1 MKSSKINV
9 KAMAISVIIIIVLFT
24 IYGLKLFSDK
34 ENYNGPIKV
43 SNKITTDKKYKNL
56 DITNIKVFKL
66 KKLYHINFDVN
77 NNSEKKF
84 QKQSIKLVFLDENKN
99 VLKKKNVVIPD
110 TDIGSKNSIDVVI
123 EEKETKSDNMLISD
137 R

>member
-1 MKSSKINV
+1 MKSGKINI

-24 IYGLKLFSDK
+24 FYGLKLFNDK

-77 NNSEKKF
+77 NNSKEKF

-99 VLKKKNVVIPD
+99 VIKKKTITIPETGVGD
-110 TDIGSKNSIDVVI
+110 KNSIDVVI
-123 EEKETKSDNMLISD
+123 SEKETKSDNLLISD

>member
-1 MKSSKINV
+1 M
-9 KAMAISVIIIIVLFT
+9 
-24 IYGLKLFSDK
+24 
-34 ENYNGPIKV
+34 
-43 SNKITTDKKYKNL
+43 
-56 DITNIKVFKL
+56 
-66 KKLYHINFDVN
+66 N

-99 VLKKKNVVIPD
+99 VLKKKTVVIPD

>member
-1 MKSSKINV
+1 MS
-9 KAMAISVIIIIVLFT
+9 
-24 IYGLKLFSDK
+24 
-34 ENYNGPIKV
+34 
-43 SNKITTDKKYKNL
+43 
-56 DITNIKVFKL
+56 
-66 KKLYHINFDVN
+66 

-99 VLKKKNVVIPD
+99 VLKKKTVVIPD